1 MQTYIPEEK
10 QRLRDEAELAMM
22 AWREAGREP
31 TRLRPSLAPVCVPER
46 QSRPLW
52 LQASLGGEDRQQ
64 SPGADQG

>member
-31 TRLRPSLAPVCVPER
+31 TRLRPSLAPVCVPEP
-46 QSRPLW
+46 RPLW
-52 LQASLGGEDRQQ
+52 LWQDRQQ
-64 SPGADQG
+64 SPGANQG